1 MIFLEV
7 EGGNTVVGNE
17 EDTLS
22 MNVFTEECGGLRV
35 GKVRSDVD
43 GVVSAV
49 GEVDFDSVVGSGG
62 ALFLGWRGGH
72 REATAATAGGRT

>member
-7 EGGNTVVGNE
+7 EGGNTIVGNE

-22 MNVFTEECGGLRV
+22 MNVFTEECGCFRV
-35 GKVRSDVD
+35 GKVRPDVD

-49 GEVDFDSVVGSGG
+49 GEIDFDSVVGSGG
-62 ALFLGWRGGH
+62 FLLGWRGGH

>member
-1 MIFLEV
+1 MLIFLEV
-7 EGGNTVVGNE
+7 EGGNTIVGNE

-35 GKVRSDVD
+35 GKVRSNVD
-43 GVVSAV
+43 GVISAV

-62 ALFLGWRGGH
+62 FLLGWRGGDGK
-72 REATAATAGGRT
+72 AAAAAGGRT